1 MLVNRTSITSF
12 LLMNLTDLINTD
24 IAHNYPWTLYTLD
37 NFSWTVISLMIPITD
52 TICFVRPTLW
62 LSLLLI
68 WHVLDSLSNPCFHPM
83 IYANWQIYF
92 ESWSKKTWSK
102 AQVRQR
108 PAHTAGLNSLTS
120 ALIQAQSIYQPAHT
134 SMALPAELVKE
145 EREIFSQMYVFAIFN
160 SAK

>member
-12 LLMNLTDLINTD
+12 LSMNLTDLINTD

-52 TICFVRPTLW
+52 TICFVRPTLF
-62 LSLLLI
+62 LYLLLI
-68 WHVLDSLSNPCFHPM
+68 WDILDSLSNPCFHPM

-102 AQVRQR
+102 A
-108 PAHTAGLNSLTS
+108 PGTTASCAYRRLKFSNLSPYPS
-120 ALIQAQSIYQPAHT
+120 PID
-134 SMALPAELVKE
+134 LPARTYKHG
-145 EREIFSQMYVFAIFN
+145 
-160 SAK
+160 SASWVGQGGKWDILPDVCLRNL